1 MELFTNYME
10 WKKEAGDYAAKY
22 EKLFSKYGI
31 NPYAMEK
38 RVLVIE
44 KKEIFEK
51 RGRKCYPAKAT
62 ETKYTVLPFGNY
74 LNTITGVLFFH
85 DRVTRCYDR
94 FGYIP
99 YTMTCSNP
107 DNTKKIRRTF
117 QYIGLDKLSK
127 IAGNREKD
135 AMWRLDKITYDTE
148 SGCMEFYATP
158 EEDGHADTFKYDVKN
173 NKIVG

>member
-1 MELFTNYME
+1 MDLFTNYE
-10 WKKEAGDYAAKY
+10 TWKKEAGDYAAKY

-31 NPYAMEK
+31 NPYTMEK
-38 RVLVIE
+38 RVIVIE
-44 KKEIFEK
+44 KKETYEK
-51 RGRKCYPAKAT
+51 LGRKCYPAKAT
-62 ETKYTVLPFGNY
+62 KEEYNVLPFGNY

-94 FGYIP
+94 FGYVP

-107 DNTKKIRRTF
+107 DHTKKIRRTF
-117 QYIGLDKLSK
+117 QYVGLDKLSK

-135 AMWRLDKITYDTE
+135 IMWRLEKITYDPE
-148 SGCMEFYATP
+148 SDCVEFYATP
-158 EEDGHADTFKYDVKN
+158 DDDGHADTFKFNVKI

>member
-1 MELFTNYME
+1 MDLFTNYE
-10 WKKEAGDYAAKY
+10 TWKKEAGDYAAKY

-31 NPYAMEK
+31 NPYTMEK
-38 RVLVIE
+38 RVIVIE
-44 KKEIFEK
+44 KKETYEK
-51 RGRKCYPAKAT
+51 LGRKCYPAKAT
-62 ETKYTVLPFGNY
+62 KEEYNVLPFGNY

-94 FGYIP
+94 FGYVP

-107 DNTKKIRRTF
+107 DHTKKIRRTF
-117 QYIGLDKLSK
+117 QYVGLDKLLK

-135 AMWRLDKITYDTE
+135 ILCRLEKITYDPE
-148 SGCMEFYATP
+148 SDCVEFYATP
-158 EEDGHADTFKYDVKN
+158 DDDGHADTFKFNVKI

>member
-1 MELFTNYME
+1 MKLFTNYME

-44 KKEIFEK
+44 KKETFEK
-51 RGRKCYPAKAT
+51 LGRKCYPAKAT
-62 ETKYTVLPFGNY
+62 KTEYTVLPFDNY

-135 AMWRLDKITYDTE
+135 VMWRLEKVVFEPWRNCLVFFAKSEI
-148 SGCMEFYATP
+148 
-158 EEDGHADTFKYDVKN
+158 DGHADTFAYNIKTGQ
-173 NKIVG
+173 IIG